1 MALDL
6 SELKFVVNDS
16 DLKRASE
23 TIGELVTN
31 VGKLD
36 KAARAAAQTEAILAR
51 AAKDNAKANLENA
64 KAQDVRLKTTV
75 AADKADKANEK
86 ATIAKTKAVESHT
99 KASKENASI
108 LQRQTD
114 IYDFLAQGFSKG
126 QASILASA
134 KATGQYS
141 KELEQVLE
149 LQKQFTSDPFDRSDT
164 GLKRLQRTIK
174 EVTDAQNYFN
184 DGHNLTSKQARE
196 LSNDLDRLNAGMK
209 QQGKS
214 YQEITKAQAV
224 YKQQFLE
231 EAKVVNQANSALA
244 VVEKQRKEVVTATN
258 YVTQADQKMAA
269 ALNTSN
275 AALDKAGTDSL
286 VRYETALRKSGVSQD
301 VATDKL
307 AKYKVQLAQVQEQE
321 MKRREQHLTRAI
333 SPQLMDIG
341 VSLYSGQN
349 PMTVLI
355 QQSGQLVDL
364 FQLSGVEASK
374 LGEAMRKS
382 FYSMVP
388 AIATVTKGLTNL
400 FFGMFYDAGKGI
412 TNFIA
417 NVTGMNKVLQHTD
430 DILYLIGGRV
440 TWFSKILHTLGTI
453 ASVTFGTGVL
463 AIVAGLAAL
472 AVGLK
477 QVITENNDLA
487 KAFALSGASIGL
499 SHTQMIGYVKTLADS
514 GATTGQ
520 ATEALLAMA
529 KAGNFTSSEILLVS
543 DAAIQMQKG
552 FGIAIEDTVKQFA
565 KLKEKP
571 VEALLEI
578 AKSSGM
584 VGPEVI
590 KMVQELERAGKST
603 EAASVAMKAYA
614 DVTKQQVAQMK
625 ENYNGF
631 ALFMIDLGQKIKQF
645 FSDTF
650 KTLFLATDPNQ
661 QLQDQL
667 VKLRERIK
675 EVSGNLQ
682 SLGSFGDPK
691 LLNQLKEQERVLISQ
706 IGANVRIRG
715 EEERRKY
722 LNAENAKYESAIA
735 GLRGNALDA
744 IEKETRKTQTLAEF
758 RKSFINDKLKEAA
771 KEKSVDI
778 EKLKLNTD
786 LMNVLQQQADIEY
799 KKTQK
804 SGSKSENYYAILMRE
819 ATNNTIA
826 ANTAAQELTKSEQ
839 KLLEVRSDPRFEK
852 LNAIQKQDVVAKYES
867 AIAAEKQTA
876 LTEKLAEAE
885 GHRLKLL
892 GKSEGIGKQ
901 YYADMQKLEEFAK
914 VAGWSREEIE
924 ELTRAIFMSTP
935 AWKAY
940 EKALED
946 VNSAARKFN
955 EDSLAS
961 QAATLKENDSLDYR
975 LSLLGKTTEEQKALS
990 IEYNRANKL
999 REVDIKLAKQLRE
1012 IEEKIAEAKKK
1023 GLPESDYKAL
1033 IDAEIQARKD
1043 AAEEQKAINRE
1054 VAVQYAEDLQ
1064 KEIDAIRNGITDS
1077 IVTALFEG
1085 GKAGSK
1091 KLRDVLV
1098 NTLRQKVTI
1107 VVDAVVNTLLGNVVG
1122 GLLGGGAASAAGS
1135 VAGAAGTSILGSVGS
1150 SVFGKAVT
1158 GSAGSFLGAGSF
1170 TGMLSNMWSGI
1181 TTGFSTLFT
1190 KGIGAW
1196 FSQGTGLMSAGAVG
1210 GGLGALAGPI
1220 SAVLLL
1226 ATNWKKLFGRT
1237 LKDSGIQG
1245 EFGGETGFEGQQYK
1259 FYKGGLF
1266 RSDKTKLSPL
1276 DEATRKTF
1284 ADSFIAMKKQ
1294 IVDFANVL
1302 GLSADKLEGFSSGI
1316 KLSLKG
1322 LSEEEAIKK
1331 IQEAI
1336 ATVNNEMA
1344 QEILGSWTEVTNEVT
1359 RTVAAVGSFWDN
1371 AVLETITAQETTR
1384 TYAPSEFA
1392 REGEKAIDTLTRL
1405 ATSLSTVNQ
1414 VFDTLGVKLYDA
1426 SLAGGNLASKLID
1439 LFGNI
1444 DEFVKS
1450 TTFYYQNF
1458 YTEAERQ
1465 QTALRQLTAEFSKH
1479 NLVLPKTREEYR
1491 KLVEAQD
1498 LTTEEGRKMY
1508 AWLLQLTPAFAGIT
1522 EAVGETVTEVQALA
1536 KAERARMQAARE
1548 SANKLVEEQTKS
1560 FKNLQDNLSK
1570 EAFKSKGGMAYGFN
1584 VSISE
1589 VQSSEKFI
1597 TALDSATASLAEL
1610 EKLNLGS
1617 EFEKYASEI
1626 GKIIQ
1631 GTKELF
1637 ATHLANSR
1645 LAQGNVTGA
1654 MQAKMG
1660 ASQLN
1665 YSDFT
1670 KNGQFN
1676 AGAFNVAY
1684 AREQATAAKGLVDVA
1699 NSNALTTSN
1708 VASVI
1713 GQLNA
1718 FAQSDLIL
1726 NEIKQGFIQGVRE
1739 ASNTTSTYVVRDAIQ
1754 GLAGVFAG
1762 QQSNQQFLNTSTG
1775 LPAIAAAYSAAADMQ
1790 KVQMIDGARYM
1801 GELSISYANA
1811 ISNLNANFN
1820 RGKIT
1825 TDELEG
1831 AVKALEES
1839 FGELKEYAVTPVQI
1853 AMSRV
1858 GASSA
1863 IAQEGIKAL
1872 NLYFG
1877 QLTDRAGELAEQA
1890 KLASEPI
1897 AVVTDVIGRMTSFT
1911 DVFATSANAVINGF
1925 KGMTGAVGAMSHAIY
1940 QMETEGLILT
1950 TEQKSAMM
1958 ADAAYSANM
1967 GKQGLKDALTYGS
1980 QVRKA
1985 LLIAQAGSIAGD
1997 TLTTSDA
2004 SKVAEKLQVD
2014 PAFAKLTAAGIRDAS
2029 LLLDGLKQFDANS
2042 FEKVFVR
2049 ISEALNQGALNE
2061 EQYAALFDESI
2072 KIYTDHDAKIKQVTD
2087 SFNTLRDAAKS
2098 LADQLLIDAGYT
2110 SLTGSQTLD
2119 EAQRQYNA
2127 VLLRALGGDV
2137 TAASDLSGI
2146 TQQMLDIAK
2155 QQATDESTYN
2165 RLFGATISDLRTVER
2180 LQTPK
2185 AISEPIKV
2193 SAETNAELIEQIK
2206 LLREEIRASNAQ
2218 IASNT
2223 DKTNKSLQEFQVN
2236 GMPTVALT

>member
-1 MALDL
+1 MEL
-6 SELKFVVNDS
+6 SSLIFKSDTS
-16 DLKRASE
+16 DLERVSKV
-23 TIGELVTN
+23 IGDLVTDIS
-31 VGKLD
+31 KLD
-36 KAARAAAQTEAILAR
+36 KVSRDAAKTEATLAK
-51 AAKDNAKANLENA
+51 AAKDHAAANLQNA

-214 YQEITKAQAV
+214 YQEIVRAQAV

-258 YVTQADQKMAA
+258 YVTQADQRMAA

-286 VRYETALRKSGVSQD
+286 VKYETALRKSGVSQD

-463 AIVAGLAAL
+463 AIVAGIAAL

-603 EAASVAMKAYA
+603 DAASVAMKAYA

-682 SLGSFGDPK
+682 TLGSFGDPK
-691 LLNQLKEQERVLISQ
+691 LLNQLKEQERMLISQ

-804 SGSKSENYYAILMRE
+804 SGSKSENYYATLMRE

-826 ANTAAQELTKSEQ
+826 ANTATQELTKSEQ
-839 KLLEVRSDPRFEK
+839 KLLEVKADPRFAK
-852 LNAIQKQDVVAKYES
+852 LTATQQADVIAKYDA
-867 AIAAEKQTA
+867 AIAAERQTA
-876 LTEKLAEAE
+876 MTEKLAEAE
-885 GHRLKLL
+885 EHRLKLL

-924 ELTRAIFMSTP
+924 ELTRAVFKSTP

-946 VNSAARKFN
+946 VNTASRKFQ

-961 QAATLKENDSLDYR
+961 QASVLQENRSLDHR
-975 LSLLGKTTEEQKALS
+975 LSLLGKTTEEQKALV

-999 REVDIKLAKQLRE
+999 REVDIKLAKQLRTIEDE
-1012 IEEKIAEAKKK
+1012 IEKAKKR
-1023 GLPESDYKAL
+1023 GLQQKDYQVL
-1033 IDAEIQARKD
+1033 IDAELQARKD

-1064 KEIDAIRNGITDS
+1064 KEIDAIRSGITDS

-1085 GKAGSK
+1085 GKAGSS
-1091 KLRDVLV
+1091 KLRNVVVEAL
-1098 NTLRQKVTI
+1098 KKPVTI
-1107 VVDAVVNTLLGNVVG
+1107 AVNAVVNTLLGGVMNSFTTSMMSGGG
-1122 GLLGGGAASAAGS
+1122 GLLGGISGLSGLVSTANNLYSAITGGFANLSGSIATQVQSGLNFLTGSGGMISQGPIQVGGLAQGIGS
-1135 VAGAAGTSILGSVGS
+1135 VAAPLLGAYGGI
-1150 SVFGKAVT
+1150 
-1158 GSAGSFLGAGSF
+1158 SAGRL
-1170 TGMLSNMWSGI
+1170 I
-1181 TTGFSTLFT
+1181 
-1190 KGIGAW
+1190 
-1196 FSQGTGLMSAGAVG
+1196 G
-1210 GGLGALAGPI
+1210 GGYSLNGGSGNSTINLGTAIGSLFGPLGGLAGGAI
-1220 SAVLLL
+1220 GGGI
-1226 ATNWKKLFGRT
+1226 NRLFGRK
-1237 LKDSGIQG
+1237 LKESGIEG
-1245 EFGGETGFEGQQYK
+1245 TFGGETGFDGRSYQY
-1259 FYKGGLF
+1259 YKGGLF
-1266 RSDKTKLSPL
+1266 RSNKTKYGTL
-1276 DEATRKTF
+1276 DEETRSNF
-1284 ADSFIAMKKQ
+1284 AKLFFDMKSGVAEMAK
-1294 IVDFANVL
+1294 ILGVGTESLEDFTYKFKVN
-1302 GLSADKLEGFSSGI
+1302 
-1316 KLSLKG
+1316 LKG
-1322 LSEEEAIKK
+1322 LSEEEATKA
-1331 IQEAI
+1331 IQEQFKLMGE
-1336 ATVNNEMA
+1336 EMA
-1344 QEILGSWTEVTNEVT
+1344 KLVLSTDKYSLAEET
-1359 RTVAAVGSFWDN
+1359 RM
-1371 AVLETITAQETTR
+1371 
-1384 TYAPSEFA
+1384 
-1392 REGEKAIDTLTRL
+1392 DTLIRL
-1405 ATSLSTVNQ
+1405 SATLSTVNTIFENMGMTMYEMGLAGADAAYELTQ
-1414 VFDTLGVKLYDA
+1414 LFGGLDQFKSSLSNYYEKFYSDSERQILLQSQLDRAFKDLGV
-1426 SLAGGNLASKLID
+1426 S
-1439 LFGNI
+1439 
-1444 DEFVKS
+1444 V
-1450 TTFYYQNF
+1450 
-1458 YTEAERQ
+1458 
-1465 QTALRQLTAEFSKH
+1465 
-1479 NLVLPKTREEYR
+1479 PKTREEFR
-1491 KLVEAQD
+1491 SLVEVQD
-1498 LTTEEGRKMY
+1498 LTTEGGRKI
-1508 AWLLQLTPAFAGIT
+1508 FT
-1522 EAVGETVTEVQALA
+1522 EL
-1536 KAERARMQAARE
+1536 M
-1548 SANKLVEEQTKS
+1548 KLVDGFDVLASQAEQ
-1560 FKNLQDNLSK
+1560 
-1570 EAFKSKGGMAYGFN
+1570 
-1584 VSISE
+1584 
-1589 VQSSEKFI
+1589 
-1597 TALDSATASLAEL
+1597 LAE
-1610 EKLNLGS
+1610 EI
-1617 EFEKYASEI
+1617 ASAAE
-1626 GKIIQ
+1626 
-1631 GTKELF
+1631 E
-1637 ATHLANSR
+1637 AR
-1645 LAQGNVTGA
+1645 
-1654 MQAKMG
+1654 
-1660 ASQLN
+1660 
-1665 YSDFT
+1665 
-1670 KNGQFN
+1670 KN
-1676 AGAFNVAY
+1676 
-1684 AREQATAAKGLVDVA
+1684 
-1699 NSNALTTSN
+1699 
-1708 VASVI
+1708 
-1713 GQLNA
+1713 
-1718 FAQSDLIL
+1718 
-1726 NEIKQGFIQGVRE
+1726 
-1739 ASNTTSTYVVRDAIQ
+1739 AIE
-1754 GLAGVFAG
+1754 
-1762 QQSNQQFLNTSTG
+1762 
-1775 LPAIAAAYSAAADMQ
+1775 AAYSALETAVNAQ
-1790 KVQMIDGARYM
+1790 KEILKVQESAQTAVVNNLKAIFDLLKKNVRDLYM
-1801 GELSISYANA
+1801 QVGSTAGMLASQGRGVISNA
-1811 ISNLNANFN
+1811 ISTGTLPDIETLTEAISAVRSEIDSSSYATQFEQDKA
-1820 RGKIT
+1820 RLQFAA
-1825 TDELEG
+1825 EL
-1831 AVKALEES
+1831 
-1839 FGELKEYAVTPVQI
+1839 QI
-1853 AMSRV
+1853 L
-1858 GASSA
+1858 
-1863 IAQEGIKAL
+1863 Q
-1872 NLYFG
+1872 
-1877 QLTDRAGELAEQA
+1877 D
-1890 KLASEPI
+1890 
-1897 AVVTDVIGRMTSFT
+1897 
-1911 DVFATSANAVINGF
+1911 
-1925 KGMTGAVGAMSHAIY
+1925 
-1940 QMETEGLILT
+1940 
-1950 TEQKSAMM
+1950 
-1958 ADAAYSANM
+1958 
-1967 GKQGLKDALTYGS
+1967 
-1980 QVRKA
+1980 
-1985 LLIAQAGSIAGD
+1985 QAGSQLSVAELTLKAIKDQTIYLDGLLKSAREQIDAALGITNVLLSVEAALQAITDILKPPVDETKIKAPGSGGGFVIGGGGGMGGGTTYDRDADLKAQIGRQLQFAEADGRGFDDPRTLKAVNAALYGSGASNADIARLYNVPEEDIDRLFSNAGIARYAD
-1997 TLTTSDA
+1997 GGVFTNGVVTKPTMFNAAQMGEAGAEAIMPLTNIGGRLGVSATVSDNSA
-2004 SKVAEKLQVD
+2004 LADKVERLDSALQVIAVNTSKVA
-2014 PAFAKLTAAGIRDAS
+2014 
-2029 LLLDGLKQFDANS
+2029 
-2042 FEKVFVR
+2042 R
-2049 ISEALNQGALNE
+2049 IL
-2061 EQYAALFDESI
+2061 
-2072 KIYTDHDAKIKQVTD
+2072 
-2087 SFNTLRDAAKS
+2087 DAAQGTDGRS
-2098 LADQLLIDAGYT
+2098 LIT
-2110 SLTGSQTLD
+2110 TP
-2119 EAQRQYNA
+2119 
-2127 VLLRALGGDV
+2127 
-2137 TAASDLSGI
+2137 AA
-2146 TQQMLDIAK
+2146 
-2155 QQATDESTYN
+2155 
-2165 RLFGATISDLRTVER
+2165 
-2180 LQTPK
+2180 
-2185 AISEPIKV
+2185 
-2193 SAETNAELIEQIK
+2193 
-2206 LLREEIRASNAQ
+2206 
-2218 IASNT
+2218 
-2223 DKTNKSLQEFQVN
+2223 
-2236 GMPTVALT
+2236 